1 MVRIRGIT
9 MVLYS
14 LKNYLTFVSVT
25 VFEIHKGRGRVGKH
39 FHGPSLDAL
48 MVVLLLVLIDDNLR

>member
-1 MVRIRGIT
+1 

-25 VFEIHKGRGRVGKH
+25 IFEIHKGRGRVGKH